1 MTNSVWLKQMARG
14 KTIGKRSFKLKFEGH
29 EIYQQNGQKKK
40 RVPQLMTKMTCL
52 KSHVN
57 A

>member
-14 KTIGKRSFKLKFEGH
+14 KTIGKRSFKFKFEGH

-40 RVPQLMTKMTCL
+40 RVPQLMIKMTCL